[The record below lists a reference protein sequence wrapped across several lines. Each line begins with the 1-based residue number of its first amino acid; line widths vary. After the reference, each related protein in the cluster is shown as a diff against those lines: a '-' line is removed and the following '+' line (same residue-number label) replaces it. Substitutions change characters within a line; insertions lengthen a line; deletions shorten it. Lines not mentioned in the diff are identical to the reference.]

1 MSAYLTHLGAS
12 RIVPRAQLAPEQPR
26 PVGSETWNHAIDAVG
41 GRVLATLLAQL
52 RRGAVAIACGN
63 AGGNEVPAN
72 VLPFLLRG
80 VRLIGIESSMQPL
93 AARHAA
99 WDRLARDLP
108 LDKLAAMTET
118 IGLADLPD
126 AGRRILEG
134 RVRGRIVVD
143 LAR

>member
-1 MSAYLTHLGAS
+1 
-12 RIVPRAQLAPEQPR
+12 
-26 PVGSETWNHAIDAVG
+26 
-41 GRVLATLLAQL
+41 
-52 RRGAVAIACGN
+52 
-63 AGGNEVPAN
+63 
-72 VLPFLLRG
+72 
-80 VRLIGIESSMQPL
+80 MQPL